1 MKYLRNKLARFKQWI
16 LSIVTI
22 RFYSEKQV
30 DKLLTEQREICCKKM
45 DDWCEYNK
53 LKKCGHIVLYAP
65 RP

>member
-1 MKYLRNKLARFKQWI
+1 MKQKTNILARFKQWI

-30 DKLLTEQREICCKKM
+30 DKLLTEQREICCNKM

>member
-1 MKYLRNKLARFKQWI
+1 MKQKTNNLAQFKQWI

-30 DKLLTEQREICCKKM
+30 DKLLTEQREICCKRM
-45 DDWCEYNK
+45 DEWCKYNN
-53 LKKCGHIVLYAP
+53 LKQCGHIVLYVP

>member
-1 MKYLRNKLARFKQWI
+1 MKQKTNKLVQIKQWI
-16 LSIVTI
+16 LSVVSK
-22 RFYSEKQV
+22 RYSEKEV
-30 DKLLTEQREICCKKM
+30 EDLLTRQREICCNKM